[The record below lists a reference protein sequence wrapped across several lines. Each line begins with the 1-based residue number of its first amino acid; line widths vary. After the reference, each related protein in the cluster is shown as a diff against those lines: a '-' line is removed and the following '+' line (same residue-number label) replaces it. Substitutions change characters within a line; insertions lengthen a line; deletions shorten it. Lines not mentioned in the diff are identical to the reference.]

1 MLNTANTITV
11 VRILLIPVFIV
22 VLFSR
27 LPHGDILAAAVFT
40 IAALTDKL
48 DGYVARAQNQVTALG
63 QFLDPFADKLLVSA
77 ALIALV
83 ELDRLPSWVAM
94 VIIAR
99 ELAVSVLRLVGVA
112 QGVAIPADRLG
123 KLKTV
128 SQIAAVLFLLVPH
141 YRLPH
146 YTAVEYVLIYTAVIL
161 TVVSGLQYFIS
172 ARDRLRVPG
181 GTPR

>member
-1 MLNTANTITV
+1 VLNAANMITV
-11 VRILLIPVFIV
+11 ARILLIPVFIV

-27 LPHGDILAAAVFT
+27 LPHGDMFAAAVFT
-40 IAALTDKL
+40 VAAMTDKL
-48 DGYVARAQNQVTALG
+48 DGYVARSQNKVTALG

-94 VIIAR
+94 VIITR

-112 QGVAIPADRLG
+112 QGVSIPADRLG

-128 SQIAAVLFLLVPH
+128 SQVAAVLFLLVPH
-141 YRLPH
+141 ARLPH
-146 YTAVEYVLIYTAVIL
+146 YTVVEYVLIYAAVVL

-172 ARDRLRVPG
+172 ARDHLRVTG
-181 GTPR
+181 GSSR